1 MSGSPHKMLR
11 VSPRADSE
19 VAKRAYFAQAWPCH
33 PLLSAPG
40 DTKAASRFRSL
51 SEAYWQIAVGSLEG
65 FSMEALQ
72 RLWMSEFVFQEPEIP
87 NVAVQA
93 LQMTTLEEGRER
105 HLEASLLA
113 KGPILGE
120 RLQCKICG
128 FQVRSH
134 REMRSHFFTKHEE
147 DAMVWANGAVR
158 AASSG
163 LLETVTSFALEA
175 SDLDASTS
183 EPGRGSFHVPD
194 GAVVRPKAMPQV
206 TLPIEPRPVSDEA
219 AEVVGY
225 LRATQPGLAAYLA
238 PASGLVEPDL
248 LAPLRYSAAAD
259 GNHRSFC

>member
-1 MSGSPHKMLR
+1 MSASPHKMLR

-19 VAKRAYFAQAWPCH
+19 VAKRAYFAEAWPCH

-72 RLWMSEFVFQEPEIP
+72 GLWMSEFVLQETELP

-105 HLEASLLA
+105 HMEASLLA

-128 FQVRSH
+128 FQVRRH

-147 DAMVWANGAVR
+147 DAVAWATGAVR

-163 LLETVTSFALEA
+163 LLETVTGFAVEA
-175 SDLDASTS
+175 SDLGASTS
-183 EPGRGSFHVPD
+183 EPGRGFHVPD
-194 GAVVRPKAMPQV
+194 GAVVRPKAIPQV
-206 TLPIEPRPVSDEA
+206 TLPIEPRPVSAEA
-219 AEVVGY
+219 AEVLGN
-225 LRATQPGLAAYLA
+225 LRASQPGLAAYLA

-248 LAPLRYSAAAD
+248 LAPLRFSVAAD
-259 GNHRSFC
+259 GNRRSSF